1 MPEHPETK
9 TPSVQEVQ
17 AKLHEVARM
26 LQGSTS
32 LDSEAQQILAELVD
46 ELGVAL
52 QASTTPP
59 AEVAR
64 LAASAA
70 HLAEALHHQ
79 RDQGFLGKARD
90 RLGAAV
96 LQAEAKAPVAAGVAR
111 RLLDVL
117 ANIGI

>member
-1 MPEHPETK
+1 MPENPEIK
-9 TPSVQEVQ
+9 TPSVEEVRGRM
-17 AKLHEVARM
+17 HDVARM
-26 LQGSTS
+26 LQESTS
-32 LDSEAQQILAELVD
+32 LDPEARQVLAELVD
-46 ELGVAL
+46 ELGTTL
-52 QASTTPP
+52 QASNAPP

-79 RDQGFLGKARD
+79 RDQGLLGKARD

-96 LQAEAKAPVAAGVAR
+96 IQAQAEAPVAAGLAR

>member
-1 MPEHPETK
+1 MSENPEAK
-9 TPSVQEVQ
+9 TSLAAEVQ
-17 AKLHEVARM
+17 ARLHDVARM
-26 LQGSTS
+26 LQASTS
-32 LDSEAQQILAELVD
+32 LDPEARQVLAELVD
-46 ELGVAL
+46 KLGTTL
-52 QASTTPP
+52 QASNAPP

-79 RDQGFLGKARD
+79 RDQGLLGKARD

-96 LQAEAKAPVAAGVAR
+96 MQAEAEAPVAAGLAR

>member
-1 MPEHPETK
+1 MPENPETK

-17 AKLHEVARM
+17 AKLHEVARI
-26 LQGSTS
+26 LQKSTS
-32 LDSEAQQILAELVD
+32 LDAEAQQILAELVD

-52 QASTTPP
+52 QASNTPP

-96 LQAEAKAPVAAGVAR
+96 LQAEAKAPVPAGLAR